1 VSRCL
6 VLAAATLV
14 ACSGASDHER
24 LGDQAY
30 GQARYDEALTEYR
43 SVLGSHPDA
52 RVWAKTGAA
61 ALHAGNLREAS
72 AAYVRLAAADP
83 TRVEEA
89 AEGLETVASAAE
101 HAADSASLGP
111 ALAALRALAPD
122 RMTGHYAVLLAE
134 RSGADNAD
142 LAALL
147 PGAMAVAGDPTTV
160 DSLLTLY
167 AAALQ
172 ATAGCGQA
180 LLQFRTI
187 IRRTQEDG
195 VRARAKAGAAACAY
209 TLGVRAESAGRT
221 EDAALWF
228 AEAAR
233 MDSSTVTGRRSLL
246 RYGEARLTQGDTLVA
261 ALAFQAAAPGG
272 DTDSIGEAAM
282 ARLHALGMTRS
293 SGDATRT
300 DGR

>member
-1 VSRCL
+1 MSRGL
-6 VLAAATLV
+6 LLAMAALA
-14 ACSGASDHER
+14 ACSGRGDQER

-43 SVLGSHPDA
+43 AVLGSHPDA

-61 ALHAGNLREAS
+61 ALHAGKLREAS
-72 AAYVRLAAADP
+72 AAYLRLAAADP
-83 TRVEEA
+83 ARAEEA
-89 AEGLETVASAAE
+89 AEGLETVARAAE

-111 ALAALRALAPD
+111 ALAGLRAIAPD

-134 RSGADNAD
+134 RSGADSAD

-167 AAALQ
+167 AAALK

-180 LLQFRTI
+180 MLQFRTI
-187 IRRTQEDG
+187 LRRTQDDG
-195 VRARAKAGAAACAY
+195 VRARAKASAAGCAY
-209 TLGVRAESAGRT
+209 TLGLRAESASRT

-246 RYGEARLTQGDTLVA
+246 RYGEARLVQGDTLMA
-261 ALAFQAAAPGG
+261 ALAFQAAAPAGG
-272 DTDSIGEAAM
+272 TDSISEAAT
-282 ARLHALGMTRS
+282 ARLRTLGMTRS
-293 SGDATRT
+293 PGDSTRM

>member
-1 VSRCL
+1 V
-6 VLAAATLV
+6 TLV

-30 GQARYDEALTEYR
+30 GQARYDVALTEYR
-43 SVLGSHPDA
+43 SMLGSHPDA

-83 TRVEEA
+83 TRAEEA

-101 HAADSASLGP
+101 HAADSAALGP

-134 RSGADNAD
+134 RSGADSAD

-172 ATAGCGQA
+172 ATAGCGPA

-187 IRRTQEDG
+187 LRRTQEGG

-209 TLGVRAESAGRT
+209 TLGVRAQSAGRT

-261 ALAFQAAAPGG
+261 VIAFQAAAPGG
-272 DTDSIGEAAM
+272 DTDSIGEAAT

-293 SGDATRT
+293 PGDSTRT

>member
-1 VSRCL
+1 VSRRL
-6 VLAAATLV
+6 VLAAALLV
-14 ACSGASDHER
+14 ACDGNDHER

-43 SVLGSHPDA
+43 TVLGSRPDA
-52 RVWAKTGAA
+52 RLWAKAGAA
-61 ALHAGNLREAS
+61 AFRAGNLREAS
-72 AAYVRLAAADP
+72 TAYARLAAADP

-89 AEGLETVASAAE
+89 AEGLETVARAAE
-101 HAADSASLGP
+101 HAADSASLGS
-111 ALAALRALAPD
+111 ALAGLRVVAPA

-134 RSGADNAD
+134 RSGADSAD

-147 PGAMAVAGDPTTV
+147 PGAMAVAGDPSTV

-167 AAALQ
+167 AAALR

-187 IRRTQEDG
+187 LRRTQDGG

-209 TLGVRAESAGRT
+209 TLGLRAGSAGRT
-221 EDAALWF
+221 EDAALWY

-261 ALAFQAAAPGG
+261 ALAFQAAAPAG
-272 DTDSIGEAAM
+272 DTDSIGEAAT

-293 SGDATRT
+293 PGDSTRT

>member
-1 VSRCL
+1 MTRAL
-6 VLAAATLV
+6 LLAAAALA
-14 ACSGASDHER
+14 ACSGAGDRER
-24 LGDQAY
+24 LGDEAY
-30 GQARYDEALTEYR
+30 GQARYEEALTDYR
-43 SVLGSHPDA
+43 AVLGSHPDA
-52 RVWAKTGAA
+52 RLWAKTGAA

-72 AAYVRLAAADP
+72 AAYLRLAAADP
-83 TRVEEA
+83 TRTEEA
-89 AEGLETVASAAE
+89 AEGLETVARAAE

-111 ALAALRALAPD
+111 ALAGLRTVAPD

-134 RSGADNAD
+134 RPGAESAE

-147 PGAMAVAGDPTTV
+147 PGAMAAAGDPATV

-180 LLQFRTI
+180 LLQFRAI
-187 IRRTQEDG
+187 LRRTQDGG
-195 VRARAKAGAAACAY
+195 VRARAGAGAANCGY
-209 TLGVRAESAGRT
+209 ILGLRAESAGRT
-221 EDAALWF
+221 EEAALWF

-246 RYGEARLTQGDTLVA
+246 HYGEARLTQGDTLMA
-261 ALAFQAAAPGG
+261 ALAFQAAAPAGG
-272 DTDSIGEAAM
+272 ADSIGEAAT
-282 ARLHALGMTRS
+282 ARLHGLGMTRS
-293 SGDATRT
+293 PGDSART

>member
-1 VSRCL
+1 VRRSL
-6 VLAAATLV
+6 VLAASALA
-14 ACSGASDHER
+14 ACGGAGDRER

-43 SVLGSHPDA
+43 AVLGSHPDA
-52 RVWAKTGAA
+52 RVWAKAGAA
-61 ALHAGNLREAS
+61 ALRAGDLRQAS
-72 AAYVRLAAADP
+72 AAYLRLAVADP
-83 TRVEEA
+83 TRAEEA
-89 AEGLETVASAAE
+89 AEGLETVARAADQ
-101 HAADSASLGP
+101 AADSASLGP
-111 ALAALRALAPD
+111 ALAGLREVAPD

-134 RSGADNAD
+134 RAGADSAD
-142 LAALL
+142 LAVLL
-147 PGAMAVAGDPTTV
+147 PRAMAAAGDPTTV

-172 ATAGCGQA
+172 ATAGCGHA

-187 IRRTQEDG
+187 LRRTQDGG
-195 VRARAKAGAAACAY
+195 VRARAKAGAATCAY

-261 ALAFQAAAPGG
+261 ALAFQAAAPAGG
-272 DTDSIGEAAM
+272 TDSIGEAAT

-293 SGDATRT
+293 SGDSTRT

>member
-1 VSRCL
+1 VSRRL
-6 VLAAATLV
+6 VLAAAMLM
-14 ACSGASDHER
+14 ACGGGSDHER

-43 SVLGSHPDA
+43 AVLGSRPDA
-52 RVWAKTGAA
+52 RLWAKAGAA
-61 ALHAGNLREAS
+61 AFRAGNLREAS
-72 AAYVRLAAADP
+72 SAYARLAAADP

-89 AEGLETVASAAE
+89 AEGLETVARAAE
-101 HAADSASLGP
+101 HAADSASLGS
-111 ALAALRALAPD
+111 ALAGLRVVAPG

-134 RSGADNAD
+134 RSGADSAD

-147 PGAMAVAGDPTTV
+147 PGAMAVAGDPSTV

-167 AAALQ
+167 AAALR

-187 IRRTQEDG
+187 LRRTQDGG

-209 TLGVRAESAGRT
+209 TLGLRAESAGRT
-221 EDAALWF
+221 EDAALWY

-246 RYGEARLTQGDTLVA
+246 RYGEARLSQGDTIVA
-261 ALAFQAAAPGG
+261 ALAFQAAAPAG
-272 DTDSIGEAAM
+272 DTDSIGEAAT
-282 ARLHALGMTRS
+282 ARLRALGMTRS
-293 SGDATRT
+293 PGDSTRT

>member
-1 VSRCL
+1 VSRRL
-6 VLAAATLV
+6 VLAAALLV
-14 ACSGASDHER
+14 ACDGNDHER

-43 SVLGSHPDA
+43 AVLGSRPDA
-52 RVWAKTGAA
+52 RLWAKAGAA
-61 ALHAGNLREAS
+61 AFRAGNLREAS
-72 AAYVRLAAADP
+72 TAYARLAAADP

-89 AEGLETVASAAE
+89 AEGLETVARAAE
-101 HAADSASLGP
+101 HAADSASLGS
-111 ALAALRALAPD
+111 ALAGLRVVAPG

-134 RSGADNAD
+134 RSGADSAD

-147 PGAMAVAGDPTTV
+147 PGAMAVAGDPSTV

-167 AAALQ
+167 AAALR

-187 IRRTQEDG
+187 LRRTQDGG

-209 TLGVRAESAGRT
+209 TLGLRAESAGRT
-221 EDAALWF
+221 EDAALWY

-261 ALAFQAAAPGG
+261 ALAFQAAAPAG
-272 DTDSIGEAAM
+272 DTDSIGEAAT

-293 SGDATRT
+293 PGDSTRT

>member
-1 VSRCL
+1 MTRRL
-6 VLAAATLV
+6 VLAAVTLA
-14 ACSGASDHER
+14 ACTGAGDHER

-30 GQARYDEALTEYR
+30 GQARYDEALTDYR
-43 SVLGSHPDA
+43 ALLGSHPDA

-61 ALHAGNLREAS
+61 ALRAGNLREAS

-83 TRVEEA
+83 TRADEA
-89 AEGLETVASAAE
+89 AEGLETVARAAE
-101 HAADSASLGP
+101 QAADSASLGP
-111 ALAALRALAPD
+111 ALAGLRAIAPD

-134 RSGADNAD
+134 RSGADSAD

-147 PGAMAVAGDPTTV
+147 PGAMAVAGDPTAV

-167 AAALQ
+167 AAALK

-187 IRRTQEDG
+187 LRRTQDGG
-195 VRARAKAGAAACAY
+195 VRARAKAGAAACGY
-209 TLGVRAESAGRT
+209 TLGLRAESAGRI
-221 EDAALWF
+221 EEAALWF

-246 RYGEARLTQGDTLVA
+246 RYGEARLVQGDTLMA
-261 ALAFQAAAPGG
+261 ALAFQAAAPAGG
-272 DTDSIGEAAM
+272 TDSIGEAAT
-282 ARLHALGMTRS
+282 ARLHGLGMTRS
-293 SGDATRT
+293 SGDSTRT

>member
-1 VSRCL
+1 VRRSL
-6 VLAAATLV
+6 VLAAAALV
-14 ACSGASDHER
+14 ACGGAGDHER

-30 GQARYDEALTEYR
+30 GQERYDEALTEYR
-43 SVLGSHPDA
+43 AVLGSHPDA
-52 RVWAKTGAA
+52 RVWAKAGAA
-61 ALHAGNLREAS
+61 ALRAGNLRQAS
-72 AAYVRLAAADP
+72 TAYVRLAAADP
-83 TRVEEA
+83 TRGEEA
-89 AEGLETVASAAE
+89 AEGLETVARAAE
-101 HAADSASLGP
+101 RAADSASLGP
-111 ALAALRALAPD
+111 ALVGLRTVAPD

-134 RSGADNAD
+134 RSGADSAD

-147 PGAMAVAGDPTTV
+147 PGAIAVAGDPTAV

-167 AAALQ
+167 AAALR
-172 ATAGCGQA
+172 ATVGCGQA

-187 IRRTQEDG
+187 LRRTQDSG

-209 TLGVRAESAGRT
+209 TLGLRAESAGRT

-246 RYGEARLTQGDTLVA
+246 RYGEARLAQGDTLVA
-261 ALAFQAAAPGG
+261 ALAFQAAAPAGG
-272 DTDSIGEAAM
+272 TDSIGEAAT

-293 SGDATRT
+293 SGDSTRT